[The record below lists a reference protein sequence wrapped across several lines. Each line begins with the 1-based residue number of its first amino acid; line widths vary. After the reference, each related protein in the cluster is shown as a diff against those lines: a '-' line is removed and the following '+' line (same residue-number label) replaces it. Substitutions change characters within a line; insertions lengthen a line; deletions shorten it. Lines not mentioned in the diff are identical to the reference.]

1 MTDLHTA
8 ILEDHTWDGRTNDR
22 GVAIIK
28 FCEGW
33 PKGGKP
39 YICPAGYWT
48 TGYGS
53 LRGLNGKRVNKNSP
67 TLTKEQGGELL
78 GRDLA
83 ITEKAIHWLVG
94 PRINANQFSV
104 AVSHVFNIGS
114 GNFRANE
121 IRQRLLC
128 DDHDGA
134 ADIWWQWRRGGPTW
148 RILPGLVKRRRWS
161 GSFLRPTKRLGNFAV
176 KYGEIWGGKV
186 LKFHLTYC
194 FY

>member
-1 MTDLHTA
+1 MSDVRTA

-67 TLTKEQGGELL
+67 PLTKEQGEELL
-78 GRDLA
+78 RRDLA
-83 ITEKAIHWLVG
+83 MTEKAVHWLVG
-94 PRINANQFSV
+94 PRLNANQFS
-104 AVSHVFNIGS
+104 ATVSLVFNIGS
-114 GNFRANE
+114 GNFRASQ
-121 IRQRLLC
+121 IRQRLLR

-134 ADIWWQWRRGGPTW
+134 ADIWWQWRRGGPNR
-148 RILPGLVKRRRWS
+148 RILPGLVKRREM
-161 GSFLRPTKRLGNFAV
+161 
-176 KYGEIWGGKV
+176 EIKV
-186 LKFHLTYC
+186 FEPD
-194 FY
+194 

>member
-1 MTDLHTA
+1 MSDVHTA

-67 TLTKEQGGELL
+67 SLTKEQGEELL
-78 GRDLA
+78 RRDLA
-83 ITEKAIHWLVG
+83 MTEKAVHWLVG
-94 PRINANQFSV
+94 PRLNPNQFS
-104 AVSHVFNIGS
+104 ATE
-114 GNFRANE
+114 GN
-121 IRQRLLC
+121 
-128 DDHDGA
+128 
-134 ADIWWQWRRGGPTW
+134 
-148 RILPGLVKRRRWS
+148 
-161 GSFLRPTKRLGNFAV
+161 
-176 KYGEIWGGKV
+176 
-186 LKFHLTYC
+186 
-194 FY
+194 

>member
-1 MTDLHTA
+1 MSDVHTA

-67 TLTKEQGGELL
+67 PLTKEQGEELL
-78 GRDLA
+78 RRDLA
-83 ITEKAIHWLVG
+83 MTEKAVHWLVG
-94 PRINANQFSV
+94 PRLNANQFS
-104 AVSHVFNIGS
+104 ATVSLVFNIGS
-114 GNFRANE
+114 GNFRASQ
-121 IRQRLLC
+121 IRQRLLR

-134 ADIWWQWRRGGPTW
+134 ADIWWQWRRGGPNR
-148 RILPGLVKRRRWS
+148 RILPGLVKRREMEREL
-161 GSFLRPTKRLGNFAV
+161 FETD
-176 KYGEIWGGKV
+176 
-186 LKFHLTYC
+186 
-194 FY
+194 